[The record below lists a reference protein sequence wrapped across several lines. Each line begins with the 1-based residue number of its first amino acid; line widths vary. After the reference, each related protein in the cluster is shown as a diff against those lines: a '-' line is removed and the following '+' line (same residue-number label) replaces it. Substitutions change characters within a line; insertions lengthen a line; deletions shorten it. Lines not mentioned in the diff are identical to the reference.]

1 MVDLA
6 VLSSWQT
13 FRERG
18 EVVVGE
24 LWLAERV
31 ARRVL
36 QLMRMGAIPR
46 GGVWVFPE
54 GHSWVVRRVAEGVRP
69 GEGFVLFP

>member
-13 FRERG
+13 VRDRG

-36 QLMRMGAIPR
+36 QLMRMGAIPP
-46 GGVWVFPE
+46 GGVWVCPE
-54 GHSWVVRRVAEGVRP
+54 GHGWVVRRVAEGFRP
-69 GEGFVLFP
+69 ADGFVLCP